1 MLTPFTNHRLFALAL
16 SALLWAPLAIG
27 CSDDDGGQNNQND
40 NQNNTN
46 QGLPCLNGF
55 VTSESGRT
63 CVYQTLSE
71 TIRTPCGDVWEDC
84 DASGLSTPDLACIG
98 EVDVPPQNPP
108 TVTIQGFLDVFSAG
122 PEPVGLTVKVFDAA
136 NLTGV
141 TRLDDSVSP
150 LAEVTIT
157 QSDVEADVA
166 AGLARAC
173 FSEKDDVGVYQVECP
188 LPTDDCGGACQDN
201 LEGTEF
207 CYQAQCFERLR
218 YEGRYSLSGIPTH
231 RPLVILTLGQD
242 GYTDTVWGVMAQVN
256 VYLRTTDPEYDEGA
270 GTYELDAQV
279 LSRQDWYKIPQTMGL
294 SGGISPGYGAVAG
307 EVHDCEGIRLKGA
320 QVGLY
325 PQSNYFAYFN
335 GNPLDTVPL
344 TARLPLG
351 TNNLGLYSEFELPAG
366 VIDVEAWGL
375 VGGTQTLLGEHR
387 TFIFQD
393 AVTVLSINDGKPA
406 LE

>member
-1 MLTPFTNHRLFALAL
+1 MYTQPMRRRLRALAL
-16 SALLWAPLAIG
+16 TVLLGAPLAAG
-27 CSDDDGGQNNQND
+27 CSDDDGGQNNNE
-40 NQNNTN
+40 NQNNNN
-46 QGLPCLNGF
+46 QALSCLNGF
-55 VTSESGRT
+55 EPSESGTT

-84 DASGLSTPDLACIG
+84 DASGLSAPDLTCIG
-98 EVDVPPQNPP
+98 QTDDPPLNPP

-122 PEPVGLTVKVFDAA
+122 PEPVGITLQVFDAA
-136 NLTGV
+136 SLTGV

-157 QSDVEADVA
+157 QADIEDDVA
-166 AGLARAC
+166 AGVARAC
-173 FSEKDDVGVYQVECP
+173 FSNKDDVGVYQVECP
-188 LPTDDCGGACQDN
+188 IPTDDCQGACQDS
-201 LEGTEF
+201 LQGTEF
-207 CYQAQCFERLR
+207 CYQAQCFERMR
-218 YEGRYSLSGIPTH
+218 YEGRYAVSGIPTH
-231 RPLVILTLGQD
+231 RPLVLLTTGQD
-242 GYTDTVWGVMAQVN
+242 GYTDTTWGAMAQVN

-270 GTYELDAQV
+270 GTYEIDANV

-294 SGGISPGYGAVAG
+294 SGGISPGYGALAG
-307 EVHDCEGIRLKGA
+307 EVHDCQGIRLKGA
-320 QVGLY
+320 QVGLF

-351 TNNLGLYSEFELPAG
+351 TNNLGLYAEFELPAG
-366 VIDVEAWGL
+366 AIQVEAWGL
-375 VGGTQTLLGEHR
+375 VGGTPTLLGEHN